1 MLQCIEQ
8 ENLNLQIYEDSA
20 CKIAS
25 KFNLNWWEMLARL
38 KHGAQIKPFFVSSI
52 NKSAETKEEQSRVQ
66 RTSLLRGLNLSLL
79 TPESKIMAIKAFLSS
94 SECLSRT
101 VVGSFA
107 C

>member
-25 KFNLNWWEMLARL
+25 KYNLNWWEMLARV
-38 KHGAQIKPFFVSSI
+38 KHGAQIKPFFVSPI
-52 NKSAETKEEQSRVQ
+52 NKSVAMKEEHSKVQ
-66 RTSLLRGLNLSLL
+66 RTSILRGLNSSL
-79 TPESKIMAIKAFLSS
+79 SKIMAIKAFLSF
-94 SECLSRT
+94 SEYLSCT